1 MIDRHAFANELLLR
15 EHIRNAIKVVLERK
29 KQKNM
34 ELLEEE
40 EKPKQNRV
48 KKISDH

>member
-29 KQKNM
+29 KQKNQLK
-34 ELLEEE
+34 EQGRN
-40 EKPKQNRV
+40 KNGNRFYQ
-48 KKISDH
+48 SNY